1 MARAWAAPAKPL
13 MPRDYYAVLEVGSG
27 ASPAQIRQA
36 YRRLARRY
44 SPDVNFLD
52 RHSEALFEEIVEAYR
67 VLSDPTART
76 VYDRRSSAGD
86 GSGSQAGASGA
97 TAGRRGE
104 NFHAP
109 VDLSFLQAASGIT
122 ADVAVDRL
130 SPCSACRATG
140 CRPGAAPMRCD
151 HCGGI
156 GAVWTDRGAITPETC
171 PACEGAGAR
180 VSDPCSE
187 CRGRGVRPETAIVAV
202 AIPAG
207 VDSGAQLRV
216 PGEGHAG
223 PFGGPRGDLVV
234 ITRVLEDAAFTRKGD
249 NLYIERTVSVVEA
262 VLGVRAPVI
271 TLEGMAEVVVPPGTQ
286 SGQVLRLRGRGLP
299 RLSGDGRGDLYVTVH
314 VAIPRGIDARTQELF
329 REIGRLLPAS
339 PREEAGA

>member
-1 MARAWAAPAKPL
+1 MIRAAPAKPP
-13 MPRDYYAVLEVGSG
+13 MPRDFYAILEVGIG
-27 ASPAQIRQA
+27 ATPVQIRQA

-52 RHSEALFEEIVEAYR
+52 RDTEALFEEIVEAYR

-76 VYDRRSSAGD
+76 LYDRGPVVGE
-86 GSGSQAGASGA
+86 GSGRAGSASRP
-97 TAGRRGE
+97 TVGRRGE
-104 NFHAP
+104 SLHVP
-109 VDLSFLQAASGIT
+109 VDLSFQQAASGIV
-122 ADVAVDRL
+122 ADVVVERL
-130 SPCSACRATG
+130 SPCRPCQATG
-140 CRPGAAPMRCD
+140 SRPGAAAVRCD
-151 HCGGI
+151 HCGGT
-156 GAVWTDRGAITPETC
+156 GAVWTNRGAITPETC
-171 PACEGAGAR
+171 PACDGAGTR

-187 CRGRGVRPETAIVAV
+187 CRGRGSRPETATVAI

-207 VDSGAQLRV
+207 VDTGVQLRV

-234 ITRVLEDAAFTRKGD
+234 ITRVEDDAVFTRKGD
-249 NLYIERTVSVVEA
+249 NLYIDLTVTVVEA
-262 VLGVRAPVI
+262 VLGVRAPI
-271 TLEGMAEVVVPPGTQ
+271 MTLEGTAEVAVPPGTQ

-299 RLSGDGRGDLYVTVH
+299 RLSGEGRGDLYVTVG

-339 PREEAGA
+339 PPVEA